1 MSMNTYY
8 TYSQICNT
16 IQRGNV
22 DSDNIAVLMS
32 VLMIFEGAEIDI
44 LGNNKINSKNYLSSF
59 FTISLKKENKIKQ
72 FL

>member
-44 LGNNKINSKNYLSSF
+44 LGNTK
-59 FTISLKKENKIKQ
+59 
-72 FL
+72 